1 MILPLQVG
9 VIKAVR
15 SKRSYKKVGG
25 YIEVIL
31 NDSDDYATTIAK
43 TSTAL
48 RAQSGDC
55 YLIRSNGCKILDQPF
70 PGTDGEPW
78 SIGRYMKESSH
89 GRNQIK
95 LGLVV
100 EDVS

>member
-1 MILPLQVG
+1 MILTLQAG
-9 VIKAVR
+9 VIQAVR

-25 YIEVIL
+25 YVEVIL
-31 NDSDDYATTIAK
+31 IEEDDYATTVAK
-43 TSTAL
+43 SSTAL
-48 RAQSGDC
+48 GAQSCDC

-70 PGTDGEPW
+70 PESNGEPW
-78 SIGRYMKESSH
+78 SIGRYMKKSSY

-100 EDVS
+100 EYVS